1 MKGSTVSAVTPNP
14 QVISAPTAAPRR
26 RIAWVRA
33 AAALVWAGG
42 LVVALGGDP
51 DAAAIVPTAAAL
63 LLVAYPLIDVFAS
76 AVEARESPAS
86 ARVLPIVNALISLAA
101 SAALAV
107 SVATADAG
115 STLAVFGVWAI
126 VSGALQLGTAA
137 VRRRAGNRELPM
149 IVSGAIST
157 LAGLSFV
164 AGSSQDVAHLT
175 SLAGY
180 AAFGAVLFF
189 ISAARAHR

>member
-26 RIAWVRA
+26 RSAGGGP

-86 ARVLPIVNALISLAA
+86 ARVLPIVNALISL
-101 SAALAV
+101 
-107 SVATADAG
+107 
-115 STLAVFGVWAI
+115 
-126 VSGALQLGTAA
+126 
-137 VRRRAGNRELPM
+137 
-149 IVSGAIST
+149 
-157 LAGLSFV
+157 
-164 AGSSQDVAHLT
+164 
-175 SLAGY
+175 
-180 AAFGAVLFF
+180 
-189 ISAARAHR
+189 